1 MTFRV
6 EVIAGRSL
14 GQPRVE
20 SADAMMVMGTGG
32 SLDAAMKSATT
43 QMSRWLQDTYG
54 LTPHD
59 VAPILGT
66 AMQYEI
72 AEVVDSEYNVIARI
86 GKETLAKIR
95 Q

>member
-1 MTFRV
+1 VTFRV

>member
-1 MTFRV
+1 
-6 EVIAGRSL
+6 
-14 GQPRVE
+14 
-20 SADAMMVMGTGG
+20 MMVMGTGG
-32 SLDAAMKSATT
+32 SLDAAMQSATT